1 MHGIEIR
8 NATKQDIP
16 IILGLLYELERPKPN
31 NEEEKKI
38 FEKKI
43 QQYISDSDKQIL
55 VALVNLE
62 IIGLASIIFLSRL
75 NRTQHELYIPE
86 LIVRNEFRSR
96 GIGKKLIT
104 TCIEIG
110 KKKKCHRIRLESGNA
125 RTDTH
130 KFYSNLGFMQSAF
143 SFTKILN

>member
-1 MHGIEIR
+1 MNGVEIR

-16 IILGLLYELERPKPN
+16 ILLGLLYELERPKPN
-31 NEEEKKI
+31 NDEEKII

-62 IIGLASIIFLSRL
+62 IIGLVSLIFLSRL

-96 GIGKKLIT
+96 GIGKKLINS
-104 TCIEIG
+104 CIEIG

-125 RTDTH
+125 RKEAHT
-130 KFYSNLGFMQSAF
+130 FYTNLGFKQSSF